1 MSERLRLVATIV
13 LIVLFGAMVVASF
26 LVHSQVW
33 LLFSIGYFLL
43 SFAVFMIAYWRW
55 LGGDKGKK

>member
-1 MSERLRLVATIV
+1 M